1 MKKTI
6 DHDCLKIYTYKFW
19 GSKHCVKNMPHQTQ
33 KNPKMKTITIYKF
46 NSMPW
51 TINNTLVVAT
61 KDLGK
66 VQQQRSII
74 MTI

>member
-1 MKKTI
+1 
-6 DHDCLKIYTYKFW
+6 
-19 GSKHCVKNMPHQTQ
+19 
-33 KNPKMKTITIYKF
+33 
-46 NSMPW
+46 MPW